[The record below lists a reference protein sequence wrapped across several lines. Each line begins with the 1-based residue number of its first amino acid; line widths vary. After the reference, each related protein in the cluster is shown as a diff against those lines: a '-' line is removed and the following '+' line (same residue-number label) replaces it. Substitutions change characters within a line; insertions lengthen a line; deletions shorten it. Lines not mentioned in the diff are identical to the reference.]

1 VKLLALHTTDA
12 QASIAVDTGGD
23 AIASVEF
30 AATGAHAPAVLTQVE
45 AVLAT
50 AGVSLTACEAL
61 AVTLGPGSF
70 TGIRIGIATAQ
81 GLAAALGVPIWTC
94 GSLMAHAAA
103 CHGTV
108 AGPLA
113 VVLDARRGEVFA
125 ALYDVTD
132 PVPRALVPPFC
143 AAPEQ
148 AAAHLAA
155 AGPLSI
161 TGSGAELVTMPRTA
175 LPAAAIV
182 HAPIAVAVALARLVR
197 AGACRKSAP
206 RDIEPD
212 YLRKSDAELERRAT
226 RKD

>member
-1 VKLLALHTTDA
+1 LHTTDA
-12 QASIAVDTGGD
+12 RASVAVDPGGA

-30 AATGAHAPAVLTQVE
+30 AATGAHAPAVLAQVE

-50 AGVSLTACEAL
+50 AGASLAACDAL

-132 PVPRALVPPFC
+132 PVPRVLVPPFC
-143 AAPEQ
+143 AAPER
-148 AAAHLAA
+148 AAAQLAA
-155 AGPLSI
+155 AAAVSAL
-161 TGSGAELVTMPRTA
+161 TGSGAELVATPMGSTSPPT
-175 LPAAAIV
+175 LAIV
-182 HAPIAVAVALARLVR
+182 HAPIAIAVALARLVR

-206 RDIEPD
+206 RDIEPE
-212 YLRKSDAELERRAT
+212 YLRKSDAELGRRAT
-226 RKD
+226 RED